1 MIKLASVG
9 LALTVSTLPAR
20 ATDLTDIAPPDPAA
34 SETAGFDAGRVGFSI
49 RINDEIEADYRTFA
63 TLVMPGERVSL
74 SSNEAVAFSTE
85 NGLETLSTTD
95 AVWQAPDT
103 PGHHV
108 IEIRNRAGGL
118 IRLNAFVLRPATE
131 IEAGVLQGYAIGQ
144 YPQEPYRGHDAY
156 LPPAGFIEVPPE
168 LHDLPISPHFTL
180 GQFLCKQEGGPVRY
194 AVVRERL
201 LLKLERLLEEVNAH
215 GWRTDGFVVM
225 SGYRTPVYNA
235 GIGNGRYSR
244 HVYGGAADIYI
255 DEDGDGIMDDL
266 NRDGVLDRQ
275 DAAALYDFID
285 RMLTRPDWTD
295 FHGGLGEY
303 GSTSAH
309 GPFVHVDERG
319 WNARWGRS

>member
-1 MIKLASVG
+1 MSEL
-9 LALTVSTLPAR
+9 
-20 ATDLTDIAPPDPAA
+20 APPDPATRA
-34 SETAGFDAGRVGFSI
+34 VSGFDAGRAGFSVL
-49 RINDEIEADYRTFA
+49 INEAIEADYRTFA
-63 TLVMPGERVSL
+63 TLVMPGEQVPLSASTAVRYSAEAGLQTL
-74 SSNEAVAFSTE
+74 SS
-85 NGLETLSTTD
+85 TD
-95 AVWQAPDT
+95 AVWQAPNT

-108 IEIRNRAGGL
+108 IEIRDMAGNL
-118 IRLNAFVLRPATE
+118 IRLNAFVLRPASE

-144 YPQEPYRGHDAY
+144 YPQEPYRGQDAY
-156 LPPAGFIEVPPE
+156 LPPEGFIEVPPE
-168 LHDLPISPHFTL
+168 LRDLPVSPHFTL

-194 AVVRERL
+194 AIVRERL

-255 DEDGDGIMDDL
+255 DEDNDGIMDDL
-266 NRDGVLDRQ
+266 NGDGVHDRR

-285 RMLTRPDWTD
+285 RILERPDWTD

-303 GSTSAH
+303 GSTAAH
-309 GPFVHVDERG
+309 GPFVHIDERG